1 MDRDGIVAAVHSQMA
16 RAMYPLI
23 RDTSA
28 EAWRDAEAKVAQ
40 MAASEGAGGHDH
52 RRVVAHGQ

>member
-1 MDRDGIVAAVHSQMA
+1 
-16 RAMYPLI
+16 MYPLI
-23 RDTSA
+23 RDSSA
-28 EAWRDAEAKVAQ
+28 EAWRDAEAKVAR